1 MTPLLKRT
9 GLVAPII
16 AAFTVVAIG
25 LHVAFLQAA
34 PFLWTEVGRSV
45 FFTFQRPFGLCL
57 LAFGLLAGLAF
68 RFRQQGRPLGD
79 AIRSLA
85 NPDRRWLAMGGA
97 AVAVT
102 LAFAF
107 NDERSALDWVAAA
120 VLGAIAGGWQPDRNT
135 RGRPAVEVAFVLS
148 GFLAISYA
156 FTVIKACLFV
166 GGEPTD
172 AALVDFVNRYAGG
185 TVYQSFAS
193 WGQGHMG
200 WVRALDDF
208 YLRIFDQMA
217 AVSLFLIGA
226 GKRSER
232 IVFQSALALCYLFGA
247 VSYFIIPGFGPA
259 FFDPSAYAFLEGH
272 GLWAPVVQQALAQ
285 NSLSVAS
292 GTVGSLPPYQ
302 FLACM
307 PSLHM
312 THELV
317 MLYYTRHDRTF
328 FFAKLVG
335 VLLSAV
341 AVIVL
346 GWHYLIDI
354 FGGVGLALVSVAI
367 AERARGWLFPAIF
380 HESEPSGG
388 RPYVERDAPTPAD
401 NEAARARGW
410 VGVAIALTLLLSTLL
425 RSDVAL
431 DIDVIGLRMALDHF
445 DLLQHQPQPPG
456 YLGYVWLLGWLRD
469 FAGLQPF
476 VTVGL
481 AAQLASVLTVWFTF
495 RAARAFMPDSWRGA
509 SLAAVLAATHPLV
522 LYYAIDGQTHAA
534 EGAAAAGLAWAL
546 GAYHANP
553 TKGRA
558 LLLGACVAFGFAI
571 RPTFVLFAIGP
582 ILLLLVKRP
591 LHLALAAVPATLGSG
606 AVALLTVAA
615 AGGFEVYR
623 EATSALVTHTI
634 LRATSPLSPDADPR
648 MIVDNT
654 ASIVAWALL
663 LFLPLIVA
671 VLLRQRRALQG
682 LPIRLLAASFVPSV
696 FFFLLTFC
704 AEPGYLQ
711 PLLPLTCISAAAA
724 LTLDV
729 DSRSRLFA
737 GGLAAAQALIFLAG
751 PSIAMGV
758 THWPTLGR
766 IFDRSEKTWAL
777 LSAVTDGVPQGSS
790 VLAVTDFGDQT
801 FMRQLPFARPGSA
814 VLFVHPEWQTVFET
828 TTASIATADG
838 WRAIPGP
845 ALLQDAEPREHQLDA
860 QYDWLVVDPLASDPL
875 REMLQLQ
882 TRCDIPSTRDQAVAT
897 KLPLRDCFPSGELRI
912 GRHGVRWGS
921 SAAPR

>member
-1 MTPLLKRT
+1 MTRLLKRT

-16 AAFTVVAIG
+16 AAFTVAAIG
-25 LHVAFLQAA
+25 LHAAFLQGA

-45 FFTFQRPFGLCL
+45 FFTFQRPYGLCL
-57 LAFGLLAGLAF
+57 LAFGLVAGLAL
-68 RFRQQGRPLGD
+68 RFRQQGRPLGSVLQTF
-79 AIRSLA
+79 AR
-85 NPDRRWLAMGGA
+85 PDRRWLAMGGA

-102 LAFAF
+102 LALAF

-120 VLGAIAGGWQPDRNT
+120 ILGAIAGGWRPDGAT
-135 RGRPAVEVAFVLS
+135 RGRPAIEVVFVLV

-166 GGEPTD
+166 GAQPSD

-185 TVYQSFAS
+185 TVYQSFAA
-193 WGQGHMG
+193 WGGEHMG

-226 GKRSER
+226 GRRSER
-232 IVFQSALALCYLFGA
+232 IVFQSALALCYLLGA
-247 VSYFIIPGFGPA
+247 VSYFILPGFGPA
-259 FFDPSAYAFLEGH
+259 FFDPGAYAFLDGQ
-272 GLWAPVVQQALAQ
+272 GLWAPVVQDALAQ
-285 NSLSVAS
+285 NSLSVS
-292 GTVGSLPPYQ
+292 NGTLSALPPYQ

-317 MLYYTRHDRTF
+317 MLYYARHDRTF
-328 FFAKLVG
+328 FSAKLVG
-335 VLLSAV
+335 VLVSAI

-354 FGGVGLALVSVAI
+354 VGGVGLALVSVAI
-367 AERARGWLFPAIF
+367 AERARGWLFPVIF
-380 HESEPSGG
+380 HEGEPSEG
-388 RPYVERDAPTPAD
+388 RPYAEQDPPPSAEDR
-401 NEAARARGW
+401 EAARARGW
-410 VGVAIALTLLLSTLL
+410 VGAAIAVALLLSTVL

-431 DIDVIGLRMALDHF
+431 DIDVVGLRMALDHF

-456 YLGYVWLLGWLRD
+456 YLGYVLLLRWLRD

-495 RAARAFMPDSWRGA
+495 RAARAFAPQSWRVA
-509 SLAAVLAATHPLV
+509 SLAALLAATHPLV

-553 TKGRA
+553 GKGRA
-558 LLLGACVAFGFAI
+558 FVLGVCLALGFAI
-571 RPTFVLFAIGP
+571 RPTFVLFAAGP
-582 ILLLLVKRP
+582 ILLLVARRP
-591 LHLALAAVPATLGSG
+591 VHIALAALPAILGSG
-606 AVALLTVAA
+606 IVALLTVAA
-615 AGGFEVYR
+615 AGGLDTYR
-623 EATSALVTHTI
+623 AATSALVTHTI

-648 MIVDNT
+648 MILDNT
-654 ASIVAWALL
+654 RSIFAWLL
-663 LFLPLIVA
+663 LLLLPLIVA
-671 VLLRQRRALQG
+671 VVMRQRRALQG
-682 LPIRLLAASFVPSV
+682 ITPRLLLASSAPGVL
-696 FFFLLTFC
+696 FFLLTFC

-711 PLLPLTCISAAAA
+711 PLLPLTCIVAASAIA
-724 LTLDV
+724 LDN

-737 GGLAAAQALIFLAG
+737 GALAATQALVFLAG

-777 LSAVTDGVPQGSS
+777 LSAVTEDVAPDASLL
-790 VLAVTDFGDQT
+790 VVTDFGDQT
-801 FMRQLPFARPGSA
+801 FMRQLPFARPRSA

-828 TTASIATADG
+828 TTASLATEHG
-838 WRAIPGP
+838 WQAIPGP
-845 ALLQDAEPREHQLDA
+845 ALLQDGEPAVRSFTDR
-860 QYDWLVVDPLASDPL
+860 YDWLVIDPLASTHL
-875 REMLQLQ
+875 REMLQAQ
-882 TRCDIPSTRDQAVAT
+882 TRCALSGGGEPVAATRV
-897 KLPLRDCFPSGELRI
+897 PFEECFPSGELRAGPQRI
-912 GRHGVRWGS
+912 RWR
-921 SAAPR
+921 P

>member
-1 MTPLLKRT
+1 MTRLLKRT
-9 GLVAPII
+9 GLVAPVI
-16 AAFTVVAIG
+16 AAFTMVAVG
-25 LHVAFLQAA
+25 LHVTFLQAA
-34 PFLWTEVGRSV
+34 PFMWTEVGRSV

-68 RFRQQGRPLGD
+68 RFRQEGRPLRSVL
-79 AIRSLA
+79 RSLA
-85 NPDRRWLAMGGA
+85 NPERRWLAIGGA
-97 AVAVT
+97 AVAVA

-107 NDERSALDWVAAA
+107 NDERSGLDWVAAA
-120 VLGAIAGGWQPDRNT
+120 VLGAIAGNWQPDRDA
-135 RGRPAVEVAFVLS
+135 RGRPAVEVAFVLV

-166 GGEPTD
+166 GGDPAD

-193 WGQGHMG
+193 WGREHMRS
-200 WVRALDDF
+200 VRVLDDF

-247 VSYFIIPGFGPA
+247 VSYFIIPALGPA
-259 FFDPSAYAFLEGH
+259 FFNPSSYAFLEGQ
-272 GLWAPVVQQALAQ
+272 GLWAPVVQRALAQ
-285 NSLSVAS
+285 NSLSVTN
-292 GTVGSLPPYQ
+292 GTLSSLPPYQ

-317 MLYYTRHDRTF
+317 MLYYARHDRTF
-328 FFAKLVG
+328 FVAKLVG

-380 HESEPSGG
+380 HEREPSAG
-388 RPYVERDAPTPAD
+388 RPYVEQDAPTPAD
-401 NEAARARGW
+401 DEAARARGW
-410 VGVAIALTLLLSTLL
+410 VGIAIAVTLLLSTLL

-431 DIDVIGLRMALDHF
+431 DIDVVGLRMALDDF

-456 YLGYVWLLGWLRD
+456 YLGYVWLLRWLRD

-481 AAQLASVLTVWFTF
+481 AAQLASALTVWFTF
-495 RAARAFMPDSWRGA
+495 RAARAFMPTSWRGA
-509 SLAAVLAATHPLV
+509 SLAALLAATHPLV

-546 GAYHANP
+546 GAYYASP
-553 TKGRA
+553 GKGRA
-558 LLLGACVAFGFAI
+558 LLLGACVALGFAI

-582 ILLLLVKRP
+582 ILLLLAKRP
-591 LHLALAAVPATLGSG
+591 AHLALAAVPATLGSG
-606 AVALLTVAA
+606 VVALLTVAA
-615 AGGFEVYR
+615 AGGSEVYR
-623 EATSALVTHTI
+623 QATTALVTHTI
-634 LRATSPLSPDADPR
+634 LRATSPLSPEADAR
-648 MIVDNT
+648 MILDNT
-654 ASIVAWALL
+654 GSIVTWALL
-663 LFLPLIVA
+663 LLLPLIVA

-682 LPIRLLAASFVPSV
+682 LPFRLLLASFVPSV
-696 FFFLLTFC
+696 LFFLLTFC

-711 PLLPLTCISAAAA
+711 PLVPLTCIAAASAIA
-724 LTLDV
+724 LSA

-737 GGLAAAQALIFLAG
+737 GALAASQALIFLAG

-777 LSAVTDGVPQGSS
+777 LSAVTDGAPQDSS

-801 FMRQLPFARPGSA
+801 FMRQLPFAKPGSA

-828 TTASIATADG
+828 TTASLATEDG
-838 WRAIPGP
+838 WSAIPGP
-845 ALLQDAEPREHQLDA
+845 ALLQDGEPREHVLDHR
-860 QYDWLVVDPLASDPL
+860 YEWLVVDPLASDQL
-875 REMLQLQ
+875 RKMLQSQ
-882 TRCDIPSTRDQAVAT
+882 TPCAISTRDQELAAR
-897 KLPLRDCFPSGELRI
+897 LPLTDCFPSGELRI
-912 GRHGVRWGS
+912 GRHGVRWR
-921 SAAPR
+921 P